1 MKKIN
6 QPIILVLSLLILSH
20 SVTWATAQEKIMSKI
35 LFVEIKDSVKTL
47 KEKEGRYQ
55 VLFETHAGIYYLNK
69 TNTHFESIL
78 KILKES
84 QTSKKEIKLQVD
96 STSLEINI
104 PIL

>member
-1 MKKIN
+1 MKKT
-6 QPIILVLSLLILSH
+6 IL
-20 SVTWATAQEKIMSKI
+20 TAFAFLVSTFTFCQTNFEWQ
-35 LFVEIKDSVKTL
+35 IKDSVKTL

-69 TNTHFESIL
+69 TNTHFESLL